1 MFDFFIQIFNNKLL
15 FYGVIVVIGFIIFS
29 IILIKKSSKEDKID
43 KIDVEKIDGD
53 HSLFDEALKSDSDM
67 KTSDGKLDLESMI
80 EKMQKDLDAKA
91 SDVIEKFENEQ
102 EEKSVISYQE
112 LIENKEAPSSEI
124 KQENKKISLNE
135 VLDKMDGK
143 NPIENDDNL
152 DTTYVNALKLE
163 EKNLIDSRE
172 VDEELNDLLTSNL
185 NKKEEYVKTIKNGD
199 DKESGKFK
207 ATEFISPIYGVQN
220 IKVQYPTV
228 QNMKEFRENAA
239 NYNKFELEQTLNME
253 PLNDEIR
260 KNEDF
265 LKALKEFRK
274 NLE

>member
-1 MFDFFIQIFNNKLL
+1 MFDLFIQIFNNKLL
-15 FYGVIVVIGFIIFS
+15 FYGIIIVIGFIIFS
-29 IILIKKSSKEDKID
+29 VILIKKSGKEDKIE

-53 HSLFDEALKSDSDM
+53 HSLFDEALKSDSDI

-91 SDVIEKFENEQ
+91 SEVIEKFENEQ

-112 LIENKEAPSSEI
+112 LIENKETPQNEI
-124 KQENKKISLNE
+124 KQENKKITLNE

-143 NPIENDDNL
+143 NPAENDDKL
-152 DTTYVNALKLE
+152 KETYVNALKLE
-163 EKNLIDSRE
+163 EKNLIDSSE
-172 VDEELNDLLTSNL
+172 VDEELNDLLTSDL
-185 NKKEEYVKTIKNGD
+185 NKKEEYINAIKNGD

-207 ATEFISPIYGVQN
+207 STEFISPIYGVQN

-228 QNMKEFRENAA
+228 QNIKEFRENAA